1 MLVELHGK
9 AGTLCQPA
17 KLGQQ
22 HCPLIVRPTSED
34 NVTAHLVHALRTLNP
49 RHWVS
54 DFLNAA
60 LGCARFP
67 RQVYRR
73 FRIEPWVGKSPFPR
87 HLIPWTEG
95 GSEIDVQISWENPPT
110 TVFVE
115 CKYGSALSNRT
126 NQNDG
131 SHGFPSDQ
139 LVRNI
144 RVGLH
149 ECGYY
154 RDNDLF
160 ACEPRDFA
168 VVLLAPET
176 GTVLVQE
183 YRDLDRLKLAI
194 PQSDRIIWPQTPFV
208 GEIGYRDIRN
218 LLLTRRRFTTRAERH
233 VIDQF
238 VEYLM
243 FKHQTRP
250 NRVGLSMANG
260 EHDLAGSRQPPV

>member
-22 HCPLIVRPTSED
+22 KCPLIVRPTSED
-34 NVTAHLVHALRTLNP
+34 NITAHLVHALRTINP

-60 LGCARFP
+60 LGCNRFP

-95 GSEIDVQISWENPPT
+95 GSEIDIQLSWKNPPT

-115 CKYGSALSNRT
+115 CKYGSALSGRT

-154 RDNDLF
+154 QTNALF
-160 ACEPRDFA
+160 ECEPRDFA
-168 VVLLAPET
+168 VILLAPET
-176 GTVLVQE
+176 GTTLVQE
-183 YRDLDRLKLAI
+183 YRQLDRLILAI
-194 PQSDRIIWPQTPFV
+194 PQSDRITWPRTPFV
-208 GEIGYRDIRN
+208 GEIGYRNIRN
-218 LLLTRRRFTTRAERH
+218 VLQARRRFTTRAERH

-238 VEYLM
+238 IEYLA

-250 NRVGLSMANG
+250 NRVGLPMVNG
-260 EHDLAGSRQPPV
+260 LLELGESRQPPV

>member
-1 MLVELHGK
+1 MLIELHGK
-9 AGTLCQPA
+9 AGTLCEPA
-17 KLGQQ
+17 RQGRQ

-34 NVTAHLVHALRTLNP
+34 NITGYLVQALRTINP

-60 LGCARFP
+60 LGCDRFP

-73 FRIEPWVGKSPFPR
+73 LRIEPWVGKSSFPR

-95 GSEIDVQISWENPPT
+95 GSEIDIQVSWENPAT
-110 TVFVE
+110 TVFIE
-115 CKYGSALSNRT
+115 CKYGSGLSGRT

-131 SHGFPSDQ
+131 SLGFPGDQ

-154 RDNDLF
+154 RTNALF
-160 ACEPRDFA
+160 NSEPRDFA
-168 VVLLAPET
+168 VILLAPET
-176 GTVLVQE
+176 GVPLVQA
-183 YRDLDRLKLAI
+183 YRDVDRLKRAI
-194 PQSDRIIWPQTPFV
+194 PHSDQITWPRTPFV
-208 GEIGYRDIRN
+208 GEIGFKDVRN
-218 LLLTRRRFTTRAERH
+218 LFLTRRRFTTRAERQ
-233 VIDQF
+233 VIDAL
-238 VEYLM
+238 VEYLA

-250 NRVGLSMANG
+250 NRSGL
-260 EHDLAGSRQPPV
+260 PVVNDDDDPGCCGQEPI